1 MDVTTVINWEEHVVV
16 DATVCGGQPCV
27 KGTRIPIAV
36 LLDGLAE
43 GLSPAELI
51 DHYPQISLADIGA
64 ALGYAAELARESVWK
79 IASVPDSAVES

>member
-1 MDVTTVINWEEHVVV
+1 MDAMTLINWEEHVVV
-16 DATVCGGQPCV
+16 DAAVCGGQPCV
-27 KGTRIPIAV
+27 KGTRISIAV

-79 IASVPDSAVES
+79 IAPVPDSAAES

>member
-1 MDVTTVINWEEHVVV
+1 MDATTLINWEEHIVV

-64 ALGYAAELARESVWK
+64 ALAYAAELARESVWK
-79 IASVPDSAVES
+79 IAFVPDSAVES

>member
-79 IASVPDSAVES
+79 ITFVPDSAAES

>member
-1 MDVTTVINWEEHVVV
+1 MDATALSNWEEHILV

-27 KGTRIPIAV
+27 KGTRIPIAD

-64 ALGYAAELARESVWK
+64 ALRYAAELARESVWK
-79 IASVPDSAVES
+79 ITFVPDSAAES